1 MLTFININFPAEK
14 EVIVMKKFLSIL
26 GGIIA
31 AASILT
37 AIAVILKK
45 IKLSFSIEY
54 SDDDLFENDENEKDI
69 SVTVEDEKDDGNIE
83 IDIPLDESPEIE

>member
-69 SVTVEDEKDDGNIE
+69 SVTVEDEKDEGNIE